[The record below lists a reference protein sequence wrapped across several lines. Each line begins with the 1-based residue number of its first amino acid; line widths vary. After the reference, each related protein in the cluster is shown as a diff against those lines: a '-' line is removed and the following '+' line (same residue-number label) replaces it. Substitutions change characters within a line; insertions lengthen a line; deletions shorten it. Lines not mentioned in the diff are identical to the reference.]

1 MRTLTEEN
9 YYIENEEKI
18 TGDILFYSPDINNKD
33 KNKNMIFFMT
43 KMKEIFNNNI
53 NFIYLDN
60 LEEFKQKS
68 IYYNTIFIHIN
79 NKNDS
84 NKLLKNLDLFNKN
97 IYYLFYYCYFNDN
110 LKALIEKFTI
120 KYSSNYNNY
129 YNFYSSYD
137 FLYANRIN
145 YDEYKTILI

>member
-18 TGDILFYSPDINNKD
+18 TGDILLYSPDINNKD

-68 IYYNTIFIHIN
+68 IHYNTIFIHIN
-79 NKNDS
+79 NTNDI

-129 YNFYSSYD
+129 CNFYSSYD